1 MKRIIYTR
9 PDGGISIV
17 IPVINTIGEIEG
29 FTEDDALAR
38 AMAKLPTDAIN
49 PQIVEESDIPT
60 DRTFRNAWEFVN
72 GQVVVNE
79 TKKQAII
86 DANQA
91 IIDTK
96 ASALTKLTA
105 LGLTQD
111 EIKAIVG

>member
-38 AMAKLPTDAIN
+38 AMGKLPEDAIN
-49 PQIVEESDIPT
+49 PQVVEESDILT
-60 DRTFRNAWEFVN
+60 DRTFRDAWEFVN

-86 DANQA
+86 NQEQ
-91 IIDTK
+91 TK
-96 ASALTKLTA
+96 ISNKSSALSKLTA
-105 LGLTQD
+105 LGLTED
-111 EIKAIVG
+111 EIKALL